1 MKALMLIVCNFY
13 VGVVGIYYG
22 DQSPTNQSE
31 SKPNL
36 HLKYWLLTITDWGN
50 KQLVIVKLVQSIQQN
65 QNSNTL
71 LGALYLSSL
80 YCDKKAIVEDCPKE
94 GLILHTKNSD
104 HELFF
109 LLNKSRAVTPQ

>member
-50 KQLVIVKLVQSIQQN
+50 K
-65 QNSNTL
+65 T
-71 LGALYLSSL
+71 A
-80 YCDKKAIVEDCPKE
+80 CDSKIGSKHP
-94 GLILHTKNSD
+94 TKP
-104 HELFF
+104 EFQYI
-109 LLNKSRAVTPQ
+109 T